1 MHILR
6 SSQHLKLVV
15 VLIKPFLKHF
25 CFVAWCI
32 ILKEATA
39 IREYSFN
46 ERVYMACNNAQV
58 GAMSWLKDHRYQ
70 VAGETKKRPQKNE

>member
-46 ERVYMACNNAQV
+46 ERVYMAS
-58 GAMSWLKDHRYQ
+58 MSWLKDHRCQ